1 MVFIERKCT
10 GSFIVCNSQNVGRDH
25 YYSAHHLACRAED
38 GNPILPHC
46 EFFFKRSIL
55 VPVIFGCN
63 SNTMKHLLAIIL
75 FLPCTVFSQNFHFS
89 GWLGV
94 AGYNGDLKAH
104 SITLSQTHILGSIGM
119 QYDLSEHIA
128 ARSYLTFT
136 GLRGDDKK
144 GTVSMQERNLN
155 FKTKFFEW
163 EVSAQY
169 NIFSLNDKWWTPYV
183 FAGIGIY
190 HYNPYTKDTAGN
202 QVFLK
207 PLSTEGEGFIAGV
220 NDYKLTGVSIPIG
233 VGFSYALNEDMRL
246 GLEFGYRK
254 TFTDYLDDVSTN
266 YVDKSALLT
275 ARGQTAV
282 DLAWRG
288 DEYNGAPYPVGG
300 RERGHANQQDG
311 YYFIALTYTVRYFF
325 DKYKQIVGLPG
336 GRKEKRVGCPANRS
350 Y

>member
-1 MVFIERKCT
+1 MIWAATMKSDLMSLR
-10 GSFIVCNSQNVGRDH
+10 
-25 YYSAHHLACRAED
+25 
-38 GNPILPHC
+38 C

-55 VPVIFGCN
+55 VPVIFRCN
-63 SNTMKHLLAIIL
+63 SNTMKQLLTIIL
-75 FLPCTVFSQNFHFS
+75 FLPCVSFSQNFHFS
-89 GWLGV
+89 GRLGV

-104 SITLSQTHILGSIGM
+104 SITLSQTHILGSIGV
-119 QYDLSEHIA
+119 QYDLTEHIA

-144 GTVSMQERNLN
+144 GTISMQERNLN
-155 FKTKFFEW
+155 FKTKLFEW

-169 NIFSLNDKWWTPYV
+169 DIFSLNDKWWTPYV

-190 HYNPYTKDTAGN
+190 HYNPYTMDSAGN
-202 QVFLK
+202 KMFLK

-220 NDYKLTGVSIPIG
+220 NNYKLTGVSIP
-233 VGFSYALNEDMRL
+233 VGLGFNYALNEDMRL

-282 DLAWRG
+282 DFAWRG
-288 DEYNGAPYPVGG
+288 DEYNGAPYPAGG
-300 RERGHANQQDG
+300 RERGHANQKDG
-311 YYFIALTYTVRYFF
+311 YYFRALTYTVRYFF